1 MTCEFLFHHII
12 QNISKLNEGQ
22 QLLHAYFQILFFI
35 ELFLALIR
43 SNKTSNDLQET
54 LRPVIVL
61 IKRLDKI
68 SMKNNDLFAKAYFK
82 MLVAALPSILGMF
95 NIAGTIATTLSD
107 NNTENDDLLQLV
119 TQLGGYF
126 FSVKFNQAD
135 LNNENQSEENQ
146 GGD

>member
-1 MTCEFLFHHII
+1 
-12 QNISKLNEGQ
+12 
-22 QLLHAYFQILFFI
+22 
-35 ELFLALIR
+35 LALIR

-95 NIAGTIATTLSD
+95 NVAGTIATTPSE

-119 TQLGGYF
+119 TQLAGYF

>member
-1 MTCEFLFHHII
+1 
-12 QNISKLNEGQ
+12 
-22 QLLHAYFQILFFI
+22 
-35 ELFLALIR
+35 LALIR

-95 NIAGTIATTLSD
+95 NVAGTIATTLSD

-119 TQLGGYF
+119 T
-126 FSVKFNQAD
+126 
-135 LNNENQSEENQ
+135 
-146 GGD
+146 

>member
-1 MTCEFLFHHII
+1 
-12 QNISKLNEGQ
+12 
-22 QLLHAYFQILFFI
+22 
-35 ELFLALIR
+35 LALIR
-43 SNKTSNDLQET
+43 SNNTTNDLQET

-82 MLVAALPSILGMF
+82 MLVVALPSILGMF
-95 NIAGTIATTLSD
+95 NVAGTIATTPSE

-119 TQLGGYF
+119 TQLAGYF

-135 LNNENQSEENQ
+135 LNNEN
-146 GGD
+146 

>member
-95 NIAGTIATTLSD
+95 NVAGTIATTPSEN
-107 NNTENDDLLQLV
+107 NNTENDDLL
-119 TQLGGYF
+119 
-126 FSVKFNQAD
+126 
-135 LNNENQSEENQ
+135 
-146 GGD
+146 